1 MSGRLR
7 FLLGFPRPWVI
18 PPAHGHPKGPRP
30 VVRSP
35 RAGRK
40 PWRRLL
46 PRLAGGPRRITRSG
60 YPR

>member
-1 MSGRLR
+1 MSARLR

-18 PPAHGHPKGPRP
+18 PPAHGGPL

-46 PRLAGGPRRITRSG
+46 PRLAGRPRRITRSG